1 MRRYIQLRNYI
12 DAAAFKE
19 MILCA
24 NAALHANVQAI
35 NDLNVFPVPDGDT
48 GTNMALT
55 MDKAATELK
64 KKEFDTIAAA
74 ADCVASALL
83 RGARGN
89 SGVIL
94 SLLFRGISRRLK
106 GHRDRGR
113 GGIRRRAVRRCRRG
127 IQGRYEARGGHHTHR
142 LPPVRRCS
150 RRGRERGR
158 KP

>member
-1 MRRYIQLRNYI
+1 MREYI

-19 MILCA
+19 MMLCA
-24 NAALHANVQAI
+24 DAALSDNIQII

-48 GTNMALT
+48 GTNMSLT
-55 MDKAATELK
+55 MNS
-64 KKEFDTIAAA
+64 AAA
-74 ADCVASALL
+74 ELRKKSFDAIDAAASCVASALL
-83 RGARGN
+83 RGA
-89 SGVIL
+89 
-94 SLLFRGISRRLK
+94 
-106 GHRDRGR
+106 R

-142 LPPVRRCS
+142 LPPCRCRS